1 MTDRSVKDNI
11 PDESKANFFSFF
23 LLFSCNFQGT
33 SSSYRHQSWGLMTVA
48 EYNKAVDLY
57 ADKLYRFVLKNL
69 KDEHMS
75 NDIIQDTFEKLWVK
89 LEDVSGLK
97 VKTYLF
103 TSAYHTMIDYIR
115 KQKRYS
121 SADPANDLEST
132 HSVHYSDLGE
142 ILEKAVEQLPEDQ
155 KAVVMLRDYE
165 GYSYREIAEITELTE
180 TQVKVYIYR
189 ARVFLK
195 NYIGSMEK
203 VI

>member
-1 MTDRSVKDNI
+1 
-11 PDESKANFFSFF
+11 
-23 LLFSCNFQGT
+23 
-33 SSSYRHQSWGLMTVA
+33 MTVE
-48 EYNKAVDLY
+48 EYNKAVDRY
-57 ADKLYRFVLKNL
+57 ADNLYRFILKNL

-115 KQKRYS
+115 KEKKYS
-121 SADPANDLEST
+121 DADPVNELEPSY
-132 HSVHYSDLGE
+132 SGHYSDLGE
-142 ILEKAVEQLPEDQ
+142 ILEQAIEKLPEDQ
-155 KAVVMLRDYE
+155 KAVLMLRDYE
-165 GYSYREIAEITELTE
+165 GYSYREIAQITELSE

-189 ARVFLK
+189 ARVYLK
-195 NYIGSMEK
+195 NYIGNMEQ

>member
-1 MTDRSVKDNI
+1 
-11 PDESKANFFSFF
+11 
-23 LLFSCNFQGT
+23 
-33 SSSYRHQSWGLMTVA
+33 MTVG

-115 KQKRYS
+115 KEKRYKN
-121 SADPANDLEST
+121 ADPANDLEST

-142 ILEKAVEQLPEDQ
+142 ILEKAVERLPEDQ